1 VCGICGIHSAS
12 AAPGELSGDVAR
24 MNAAMVHRGPDQ
36 KGEFEAAGVAMAMR
50 RLSIIDLQGGSQ
62 PIFNEAGTV
71 CVVQN
76 GEIYNFRELAED
88 LRRRGH
94 TLATASDTE
103 VLVHLYEEHGERFPA
118 LLRGMFAIAIWD
130 APAEKLVLARDPFGI
145 KPLYYAEQDGAL
157 GFASELRSL
166 LQWSGL
172 SREIDPAA
180 LATYLTFNWIPAPQT
195 ILASARKLP
204 PGHLLVHERG
214 QTRVSRYSRPG
225 APAREQVRE
234 LAQEEAAELVRTALR
249 DSVRAHLVAD
259 VPVGIL
265 LSGGVD
271 SSILTALA
279 AQETSKPL
287 KTFSIGFAEKRF
299 NELDKARLVAQ
310 RYGTD
315 HQELVVSPDAADLL
329 PKVANAFD
337 EPFGDSSA
345 LPTYIV
351 SELAASQVKVVL
363 AGEGGDE
370 LFAGYFTYVAHGL
383 APPLKALA
391 AAAWPALRRLPSGS
405 GAGRYAR
412 YEDKLKRFARGASLP
427 PLERHCAWQEVVP
440 AEVRAE
446 LLPDGGAS
454 GDVLSAHRARF
465 AETADADPLAR
476 FQDLDLGTY
485 LVDDLLVK
493 SDRASMAHSLEVR
506 VPFVDPEVVRTAFS
520 LATRHKIRGGDKK
533 RVLKDAAAPLV
544 PAEVLS
550 APKQGFSIPAA
561 DWLRGDLQPLAREA
575 LSDGKL
581 AAGGLLDPGAARRL
595 LDAHVAQRT
604 DNSRQLWG
612 LLMLTLWYESL

>member
-12 AAPGELSGDVAR
+12 AAPGELSDDVAR
-24 MNAAMVHRGPDQ
+24 MNAEMVHRGPDHR
-36 KGEFEAAGVAMAMR
+36 GEYEAAGVALGMR
-50 RLSIIDLQGGSQ
+50 RLSIIDLQGGGQ

-76 GEIYNFRELAED
+76 GEIYNFRELADD

-94 TLATASDTE
+94 TFSTSSDTE
-103 VLVHLYEEHGERFPA
+103 VLVHLYEEYGERFPE

-130 APAEKLVLARDPFGI
+130 SQAEKLLLTRDPFGI
-145 KPLYYAEQDGAL
+145 KPLYYAEQGDSL

-166 LQWSGL
+166 MRWSGL
-172 SREIDPAA
+172 SRDVDHAA
-180 LATYLTFNWIPAPQT
+180 LATYLAFNWIPAPQT

-204 PGHLLVHERG
+204 PGHTLVHQHGE
-214 QTRVSRYSRPG
+214 TRVSRYTRPG
-225 APAREQVRE
+225 ARPREE
-234 LAQEEAAELVRTALR
+234 LRDMEPEEAAELIRSALR

-259 VPVGIL
+259 VPVGVL

-279 AQETSKPL
+279 AEEASGAV
-287 KTFSIGFAEKRF
+287 KTFSIGFTEKRF
-299 NELDKARLVAQ
+299 NELDKARLVAE

-315 HQELVVSPDAADLL
+315 HQELIVRPDAADLL
-329 PKVANAFD
+329 PKVVKAFD

-345 LPTYIV
+345 LPTYLV

-370 LFAGYFTYVAHGL
+370 LFGGYFTYVAHGI
-383 APPLKALA
+383 APPLRALA
-391 AAAWPALRRLPSGS
+391 SASWPALRRLPSGS
-405 GAGRYAR
+405 GAGHYAR

-427 PLERHCAWQEVVP
+427 PLKRHCAWQEVIP

-446 LLPDGGAS
+446 LLPEGGP

-465 AETADADPLAR
+465 VETVGADPLSR

-506 VPFVDPEVVRTAFS
+506 VPFVDKEVVEAAFS
-520 LATRHKIRGGDKK
+520 LATRHKVHGAETK
-533 RVLKDAAAPLV
+533 RVLKDAARPLV

-561 DWLRGDLQPLAREA
+561 EWLRGDLQPLAREA
-575 LSDGKL
+575 LSDGRL
-581 AAGGLLDPGAARRL
+581 TGQGLLDPKAVHRL
-595 LDAHVAQRT
+595 LDTHVAGKA

-612 LLMLTLWYESL
+612 LLMLTLWYESA